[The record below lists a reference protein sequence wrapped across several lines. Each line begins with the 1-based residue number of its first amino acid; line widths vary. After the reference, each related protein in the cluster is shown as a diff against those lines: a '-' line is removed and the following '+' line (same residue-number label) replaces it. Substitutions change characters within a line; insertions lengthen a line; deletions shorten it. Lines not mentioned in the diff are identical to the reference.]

1 MTITVRIPSAL
12 RDTIAGARELSVGA
26 STVAAALNVI
36 EETHPILYR
45 NVCDETGMVRRH
57 INVFINKSLVRDPK
71 EFSTQLSPGDVVTIM
86 TAVSGG

>member
-1 MTITVRIPSAL
+1 MTITVRIPAQL
-12 RDTIAGARELSVGA
+12 RDTCGGVRDLPLGA
-26 STVAAALNVI
+26 STIAAALNAI
-36 EETHPILYR
+36 EAQHPLLYR
-45 NVCDETGMVRRH
+45 NVCDETGKVRRH